1 MDWEQSWNKLV
12 VTGGA
17 GNASADH
24 SEAFDL
30 TNVDGQ
36 CDRIP
41 LLPVQIYGAE
51 LGVMDDVPI
60 ICGVIND
67 CYALKNGSWSLFTH
81 LDQPRRYYGAL
92 VVDRFNGH
100 EELWISGGESR
111 PPYIYE
117 STEVVTLEGVRQGP
131 KLARPVLAH
140 CMVEFKGQV
149 FIIGGMS
156 IGFPFNKETDE
167 VYVYDD
173 ETDEF
178 ILHSRLN
185 HPRLGLMCGVVK
197 NAQGQEQIVVAG
209 GSYKLNV
216 IGSEVEFLSAGNS
229 SWTIGSDLP
238 VPLKGAASVQ
248 GDGTI
253 FLVGGTS
260 DSGNSA
266 QIFEFD
272 SQAERFVEHEIS
284 LTKARAEPAATLV
297 PDNVVSCS

>member
-1 MDWEQSWNKLV
+1 MFVRIFLLATLYTTTCSQSWNKLV

-60 ICGVIND
+60 ICG
-67 CYALKNGSWSLFTH
+67 
-81 LDQPRRYYGAL
+81 
-92 VVDRFNGH
+92 
-100 EELWISGGESR
+100 
-111 PPYIYE
+111 
-117 STEVVTLEGVRQGP
+117 GP